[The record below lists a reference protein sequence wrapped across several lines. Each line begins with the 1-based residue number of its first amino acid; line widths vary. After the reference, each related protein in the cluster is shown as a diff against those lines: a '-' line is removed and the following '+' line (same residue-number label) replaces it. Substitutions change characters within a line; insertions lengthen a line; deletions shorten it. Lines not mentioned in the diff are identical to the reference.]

1 MSGRDAIL
9 ARIRAAT
16 GGAKGEAA
24 EWLAARPR
32 GPRPARAADDPLER
46 FAAEARAA
54 GSTVAGPVP
63 PEDVPT
69 EIAEWLVGE
78 NLPARLAA
86 SPDPALDRY
95 PWSSRPLLT
104 LERRRAEPEDRAAL
118 TPCFAGIAETG
129 TLAML
134 SGPERPVTLNFLP
147 EAHIA
152 LVRTRDLVGAYEDL
166 WERVREAG
174 DAPRTVNLITG
185 PSRSADIGQE
195 LRMGAHGPRR
205 LHIVL
210 VDDEQ
215 AANIV
220 DDERAENVDDDEQA
234 AGSDDG

>member
-16 GGAKGEAA
+16 GGAKGEA
-24 EWLAARPR
+24 EERLAARPR
-32 GPRPARAADDPLER
+32 GPRPARADDDPVAR

-54 GSTVAGPVP
+54 GSTVSDPILPENVP
-63 PEDVPT
+63 AA
-69 EIAEWLVGE
+69 IAEWLAAE

-86 SPDPALDRY
+86 SPDPALDRF

-104 LERRRAEPEDRAAL
+104 LERRRAEPEDRVAL
-118 TPCFAGIAETG
+118 TPCFAGVAETG

-147 EAHIA
+147 EAHVA
-152 LVRTRDLVGAYEDL
+152 LVSTRDLVGAYEDM
-166 WERVREAG
+166 WARMRAAG
-174 DAPRTVNLITG
+174 ATPRAVNLITG

-195 LRMGAHGPRR
+195 LRMGAHGPRK

-210 VDDEQ
+210 VDDGPPE
-215 AANIV
+215 A
-220 DDERAENVDDDEQA
+220 
-234 AGSDDG
+234 SDAC

>member
-16 GGAKGEAA
+16 GGAKGDA
-24 EWLAARPR
+24 EERLAVRPR

-63 PEDVPT
+63 PEDVPA
-69 EIAEWLVGE
+69 EIAEWLVNE

-86 SPDPALDRY
+86 SPDPALDRF
-95 PWSSRPLLT
+95 PWSTRPLLT
-104 LERRRAEPEDRAAL
+104 LERRRAEPEDRVSL
-118 TPCFAGIAETG
+118 TPCFAGVAETG

-152 LVRTRDLVGAYEDL
+152 LVGTRDLVGAYEDL
-166 WERVREAG
+166 WARVREAG
-174 DAPRTVNLITG
+174 DTPRTVNLITG

-210 VDDEQ
+210 VDEEPEEG
-215 AANIV
+215 
-220 DDERAENVDDDEQA
+220 DDVC
-234 AGSDDG
+234 

>member
-16 GGAKGEAA
+16 GGAKGEA
-24 EWLAARPR
+24 EERLAARPR
-32 GPRPARAADDPLER
+32 GPRPARAAEDPLER

-63 PEDVPT
+63 PEEVPAA
-69 EIAEWLVGE
+69 IAEWLVNE

-104 LERRRAEPEDRAAL
+104 LERRRAEPEDRVAL
-118 TPCFAGIAETG
+118 TPCFAGVAETG

-152 LVRTRDLVGAYEDL
+152 LVNARDLVGAYEDM
-166 WERVREAG
+166 WARMRAAG
-174 DAPRTVNLITG
+174 GTPRAVNLITG

-210 VDDEQ
+210 VDDGPPE
-215 AANIV
+215 A
-220 DDERAENVDDDEQA
+220 
-234 AGSDDG
+234 SDAC

>member
-16 GGAKGEAA
+16 GGARGEAT

-63 PEDVPT
+63 PEEVPA
-69 EIAEWLVGE
+69 EIADWLVSE

-86 SPDPALDRY
+86 SPDPVLDRY

-104 LERRRAEPEDRAAL
+104 LERRRAEPEDRVAL

-152 LVRTRDLVGAYEDL
+152 LVSTRDLAGAYEDL
-166 WERVREAG
+166 WERVRAAG
-174 DAPRTVNLITG
+174 EPPRTVNLITG

-210 VDDEQ
+210 VDDGQ
-215 AANIV
+215 
-220 DDERAENVDDDEQA
+220 AENIDDDGLPE
-234 AGSDDG
+234 GSDDG